1 MRQSFVRARYV
12 LSHFLTSNLS
22 RLKLTAS
29 FLLRVPVL
37 ALLLLTIVTPQIAA
51 AAEINISR
59 NQLPVNL
66 GQYLDIYEDPER
78 SLTID
83 DILAQDIPWQR
94 SDEAIPTLG
103 ISESAFW
110 FNLVVTSEDLAGEN
124 LILVLEG
131 PTLDRIDF
139 YIVHDEQIVW
149 QETLGDTVSFDEIAL
164 PYRITVLAFDLAQ
177 QDRETRIYFR
187 IRSQA
192 GIEVP
197 LQITSAEE
205 LTKDSQSLLA
215 FFGGFF
221 AFLSLCFAL
230 CTVLCYIMRERQF
243 FAYTLFFGCTL
254 IFFLSQTGMGRVWFW
269 GGMESM
275 NNRMGYM
282 SGAGL
287 IASICLIGQ
296 SLNLVNAYRDQV
308 VIVLRFIA
316 LAMVPA
322 LLYFLII
329 PPDQVSPG
337 NIRTIMMLGL
347 LVAVTVFLMTVLAAY
362 QGSRSA
368 VYLVC
373 SWLLIV
379 LAYSS
384 WLVYKLEFIERSAAS
399 SLFSEAL
406 VILAALM
413 VLLSLSEFVRSK
425 NEEFVQARLETKAK
439 GDFLRNVSR
448 EFLTPVH
455 LILANSKRLLASQSK
470 RLDEGTRQHVATVI
484 KQSDHLHNLINDLLE
499 MAQLESDSFEPEF
512 ELVEMSHFLNE
523 VRDMMLPSAMEKE
536 LVINTDFAS
545 ANLLVQTDQARLQ
558 HALLNIITNA
568 IKFTD
573 NGEILIGYKAIYFK
587 RRLGIEI
594 FVRDTGRG
602 MSEEF
607 QQRMFEEFAREHP
620 DSESDPQGT
629 GLGIVI
635 VKRMIEKL
643 GGEVQFD
650 SRRNK
655 GSEFF
660 IRLPLRQ
667 QYS

>member
-1 MRQSFVRARYV
+1 V
-12 LSHFLTSNLS
+12 LSHFLTSS
-22 RLKLTAS
+22 QRRLNLTAS
-29 FLLRVPVL
+29 RLFRVLV
-37 ALLLLTIVTPQIAA
+37 LLLLAVVTAQIAV

-78 SLTID
+78 RLTID
-83 DILAQDIPWQR
+83 DILTQDIPWQR

-110 FNLVVTSEDLAGEN
+110 FSLVVSSEDLAGEN
-124 LILVLEG
+124 LMLVLEG

-139 YIVHDEQIVW
+139 YIAHDDQIVW

-164 PYRITVLAFDLAQ
+164 PYRIPVLAFDLAQ
-177 QDRETRIYFR
+177 QGRETRIYFQ

-197 LQITSAEE
+197 LQITSAEA

-230 CTVLCYIMRERQF
+230 CTVLYYIMRERQF
-243 FAYTLFFGCTL
+243 IAYTLFFGCTL

-275 NNRMGYM
+275 NNRMAYM

-296 SLNLVNAYRDQV
+296 TVNLVNAYRDQV

-316 LAMVPA
+316 LAMIPA
-322 LLYFLII
+322 IIYFLII
-329 PPDQVSPG
+329 PSDQVYPG

-347 LVAVTVFLMTVLAAY
+347 LVAVIVFFMTVLAAY

-373 SWLLIV
+373 SWLLIM

-399 SLFSEAL
+399 SVFGEAL

-455 LILANSKRLLASQSK
+455 LILANSKRLLASQSN
-470 RLDEGTRQHVATVI
+470 RLDEGTRQHVSTVI

-523 VRDMMLPSAMEKE
+523 VRDMMLPSAMEKG
-536 LVINTDFAS
+536 LLIKTDFAA

-558 HALLNIITNA
+558 HILMNTITNA

-573 NGEILIGYKAIYFK
+573 SGEIVIGYKAIYFK

-594 FVRDTGRG
+594 FIRDTGRG

-607 QQRMFEEFAREHP
+607 QQRMFEEFARERP

-629 GLGIVI
+629 GLGMVI
-635 VKRMIEKL
+635 VKRMVEKL

-650 SRRNK
+650 SARNK

-660 IRLPLRQ
+660 FRLPLRQ

>member
-1 MRQSFVRARYV
+1 M
-12 LSHFLTSNLS
+12 LSHFLTSS
-22 RLKLTAS
+22 QRRLNLTAS
-29 FLLRVPVL
+29 RLFRVLV
-37 ALLLLTIVTPQIAA
+37 LLLLAVVTAQIAV

-78 SLTID
+78 RLTID
-83 DILAQDIPWQR
+83 DILTQDIPWQR

-110 FNLVVTSEDLAGEN
+110 FSLVVSSEDLAGEN
-124 LILVLEG
+124 LMLVLEG

-139 YIVHDEQIVW
+139 YIAHDDQIVW

-164 PYRITVLAFDLAQ
+164 PYRIPVLAFDLAQ
-177 QDRETRIYFR
+177 QGRETRIYFQ

-197 LQITSAEE
+197 LQITSAEA

-230 CTVLCYIMRERQF
+230 CTVLYYIMRERQF
-243 FAYTLFFGCTL
+243 IAYTLFFGCTL

-275 NNRMGYM
+275 NNRMAYM

-296 SLNLVNAYRDQV
+296 TVNLVNAYRDQV

-316 LAMVPA
+316 LAMIPA
-322 LLYFLII
+322 IIYFLII
-329 PPDQVSPG
+329 PSDQVYPG

-347 LVAVTVFLMTVLAAY
+347 LVAVIVFFMTVLAAY

-373 SWLLIV
+373 SWLLIM

-399 SLFSEAL
+399 SVFGEAL

-455 LILANSKRLLASQSK
+455 LILANSKRLLASQSN
-470 RLDEGTRQHVATVI
+470 RLDEGTRQHVSTVI

-523 VRDMMLPSAMEKE
+523 VRDMMLPSAMEKG
-536 LVINTDFAS
+536 LLIKTDFAA

-558 HALLNIITNA
+558 HILMNTITNA

-573 NGEILIGYKAIYFK
+573 SGEIVIGYKAIYFK

-594 FVRDTGRG
+594 FIRDTGRG

-607 QQRMFEEFAREHP
+607 QQRMFEEFARERP

-629 GLGIVI
+629 GLGMVI
-635 VKRMIEKL
+635 VKRMVEKL

-650 SRRNK
+650 SARNK

-660 IRLPLRQ
+660 FRLPLRQ

>member
-1 MRQSFVRARYV
+1 V
-12 LSHFLTSNLS
+12 LSHFLTSS
-22 RLKLTAS
+22 QRRLNLTAS
-29 FLLRVPVL
+29 RLFRVLV
-37 ALLLLTIVTPQIAA
+37 LLLLAVVTAQIAV

-78 SLTID
+78 RLTID
-83 DILAQDIPWQR
+83 DILTQDIPWQR

-110 FNLVVTSEDLAGEN
+110 FSLVVSSEDLAGEN
-124 LILVLEG
+124 LMLVLEG

-139 YIVHDEQIVW
+139 YIAHDDQIVW

-164 PYRITVLAFDLAQ
+164 PYRIPVLAFDLAQ
-177 QDRETRIYFR
+177 QGRETRIYFQ

-197 LQITSAEE
+197 LQITSAEA

-230 CTVLCYIMRERQF
+230 CTVLYYIMRERQF
-243 FAYTLFFGCTL
+243 IAYTLFFGCTL

-275 NNRMGYM
+275 NNRMAYM

-296 SLNLVNAYRDQV
+296 TVNLVNAYRDQV

-316 LAMVPA
+316 LAMIPA
-322 LLYFLII
+322 IIYFLII
-329 PPDQVSPG
+329 PSDQVYPG

-347 LVAVTVFLMTVLAAY
+347 LVAVIVFFMTVLAAY

-373 SWLLIV
+373 SWLLIM

-399 SLFSEAL
+399 SVFGEAL

-455 LILANSKRLLASQSK
+455 LILANSKRLLASQSN
-470 RLDEGTRQHVATVI
+470 RLDEGTRQHVSTVI

-523 VRDMMLPSAMEKE
+523 VRDMMLPSAMEKG
-536 LVINTDFAS
+536 LLIKTDFAA

-558 HALLNIITNA
+558 HILMNTITNA

-573 NGEILIGYKAIYFK
+573 SGEIVIGYKAIYFK

-607 QQRMFEEFAREHP
+607 QQRMFEEFARERP

-629 GLGIVI
+629 GLGMVI
-635 VKRMIEKL
+635 VKRMVEKL

-650 SRRNK
+650 SARNK

-660 IRLPLRQ
+660 FRLPLRQ